1 MLLLVIINGSE
12 EKEKF
17 SVASL
22 LSYQVMTLIATCC
35 SLILFIYCSTLK
47 WVDIHNIQS
56 GRIKGDKVV
65 TSGKTAVCRFVIC
78 KMLNVSDICQK
89 CKNGVMTF
97 YVWGGF
103 RGIENSIKTLL

>member
-78 KMLNVSDICQK
+78 KMLNVTFD
-89 CKNGVMTF
+89 KNVKNDVMTF

>member
-1 MLLLVIINGSE
+1 M
-12 EKEKF
+12 
-17 SVASL
+17 
-22 LSYQVMTLIATCC
+22 
-35 SLILFIYCSTLK
+35 ILFIYCSTLK

-78 KMLNVSDICQK
+78 KNVKCDIGQK
-89 CKNGVMTF
+89 CKNDVMTF

-103 RGIENSIKTLL
+103 RGIENSIKTIL